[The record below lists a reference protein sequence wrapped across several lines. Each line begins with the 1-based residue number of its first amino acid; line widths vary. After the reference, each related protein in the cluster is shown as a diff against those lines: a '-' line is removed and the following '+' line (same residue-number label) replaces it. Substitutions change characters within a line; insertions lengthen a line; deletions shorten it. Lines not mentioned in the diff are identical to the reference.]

1 MEFDGV
7 PIEHLTDEGRR
18 YQLEKIYHQ
27 NLTYNSFSEQLQRLE
42 SKMADIEA
50 VLESF
55 RAAVDKELLD
65 DRAQNDLIE
74 LLRGQVADAEGL
86 VQAARDGEASAKAQ
100 VDALLVE
107 LEQATERLSE
117 NDMPEPPTD
126 PETGDPVEP
135 EAPEEPVVPE
145 EPTPGDEP
153 VVPGPIE
160 PSPVEPEVPGE
171 PVPGEPTEPTVP
183 TEPNPDEGGGTEGG
197 GEEPDVTPAPED
209 EEEQPEGPTPTPD
222 NPFAV

>member
-18 YQLEKIYHQ
+18 YQLEKFYHQ
-27 NLTYNSFSEQLQRLE
+27 NLTYVSITEQLERLE

-107 LEQATERLSE
+107 LENATDRLSE
-117 NDMPEPPTD
+117 NDLPEPPTD
-126 PETGDPVEP
+126 PDTGEPVEP
-135 EAPEEPVVPE
+135 EEPVTEEPTPE
-145 EPTPGDEP
+145 EPTPEEP
-153 VVPGPIE
+153 VTEEPTPGGEPVTPGPIE
-160 PSPVEPEVPGE
+160 PSPIEPGTEEPG
-171 PVPGEPTEPTVP
+171 EPTVP
-183 TEPNPDEGGGTEGG
+183 TEPDTGG
-197 GEEPDVTPAPED
+197 GEGTGED
-209 EEEQPEGPTPTPD
+209 EGQAEGPTPTPD